1 MLTKSRMSNWFSIE
15 RIISYLAAAFSVCLW
30 VHCSFAEEVPV
41 YKPNPHVEIFRP
53 GTGVRHLPPD
63 HITVDMPFG
72 RFLYHGG
79 NFFVAR
85 PDGFEVVEPP
95 IGAIVPYLPPEPPRV
110 VIGGVTY
117 YTIGIG
123 WYADRPDGA
132 YEVIRPVTDKDV
144 PFFET
149 AEQFTTVYAGPS
161 NNTQAVKTVS
171 RGTRVRVLERQ
182 GNWFHVQLMDTGI
195 GWIFVR

>member
-1 MLTKSRMSNWFSIE
+1 MLKKSKKSKSFSIE
-15 RIISYLAAAFSVCLW
+15 RILPYIAVTFSVFLW
-30 VHCSFAEEVPV
+30 MNCSHAEEVPV

-79 NFFVAR
+79 NFFVPR

-110 VIGGVTY
+110 LVGGMTY
-117 YTIGIG
+117 FTIGIG
-123 WYADRPDGA
+123 WYVSRPDGT
-132 YEVIRPVTDKDV
+132 YEVIRPVTDRDV

-149 AEQFTTVYAGPS
+149 EEQFAAVYVNPS
-161 NNTQAVKTVS
+161 NNSRAIKTVP

-182 GNWFHVQLMDTGI
+182 GNWFHIQLMDTGI